1 MLRFR
6 WSESLLWYRCEDHA
20 TKVPRRFFMRITNQ
34 IRERLVWYR
43 ATIEVGGNTTDRIP
57 YWSYLYSKSNENCHL
72 WRIKR
77 TQLRKVVKLSWLFPS
92 MVFSPHSRNIGITTT
107 VQAQHATFLALASK
121 TAALDTELQK
131 IKALYT
137 HLWRTRTGSVRD
149 PFDGVGVDDSQGKS
163 DLGLSGLSVR

>member
-1 MLRFR
+1 MANQTHTTPQGN
-6 WSESLLWYRCEDHA
+6 SLYYFPQW
-20 TKVPRRFFMRITNQ
+20 I
-34 IRERLVWYR
+34 
-43 ATIEVGGNTTDRIP
+43 
-57 YWSYLYSKSNENCHL
+57 SHL
-72 WRIKR
+72 I
-77 TQLRKVVKLSWLFPS
+77 
-92 MVFSPHSRNIGITTT
+92 RNIGITTT